1 MYVCMYNIY
10 NSTIYSKVKTYVL
23 MNNYINAKK
32 KIIIYVNVI
41 VFIMFMYLLVIIK
54 SLNQT

>member
-32 KIIIYVNVI
+32 KNHYLCECNCVYYVYVSTIN
-41 VFIMFMYLLVIIK
+41 Y
-54 SLNQT
+54 